1 MRDRG
6 FVCWLT
12 AAALAVMAV
21 TCLQGV
27 RRDAGLWGEEAA
39 AAFAENLFAPPVE
52 EAASTPAA
60 SPSPEMEEGAVGFAI
75 EVLGVATPKPAAR
88 VLIYHTHTYE
98 AFAQSEDDRYQET
111 EKWRT
116 ADPEHNV
123 VRVGEELAGLLRGLG
138 LEVVH
143 DTTAFE
149 PPVLSSAYA
158 RSLDMLKARAQAGER
173 FDLYIDLHRDAYI
186 ASQKGPNTV
195 SVGGVDMARVMVLIG
210 KGEGASAQG
219 FDEKPDWEKNLALAE
234 TITACANSQ
243 ADGVC
248 REVSVKTGRYNQHV
262 ADCCILVEAGNNRNT
277 LPEVLAAMPYLADAI
292 YQALMR

>member
-6 FVCWLT
+6 FVWWLT

-21 TCLQGV
+21 TCLQGTL
-27 RRDAGLWGEEAA
+27 REANLWGEEAA
-39 AAFAENLFAPPVE
+39 SAFAENLFAPPIE
-52 EAASTPAA
+52 EPA
-60 SPSPEMEEGAVGFAI
+60 PSPAQEDGFAI

-98 AFAQSEDDRYQET
+98 AFAQTEDDRYQET

-158 RSLDMLKARAQAGER
+158 RSLAMLKARAQAGER

-186 ASQKGPNTV
+186 ASQKGPNTI
-195 SVGGVDMARVMVLIG
+195 SAGGVDTARMMVLIG

-219 FDEKPDWEKNLALAE
+219 FDEKPDWEKNLALAR
-234 TITACANSQ
+234 TITDCANGQ
-243 ADGVC
+243 ADGIC
-248 REVSVKTGRYNQHV
+248 REVSVKMGRYNQHV

-277 LPEVLAAMPYLADAI
+277 LDEVLAAMPYLADAI
-292 YQALMR
+292 YQALTE

>member
-1 MRDRG
+1 MRERG

-21 TCLQGV
+21 TCLRGAQYS
-27 RRDAGLWGEEAA
+27 AGLWERQAA
-39 AAFAENLFAPPVE
+39 SAFAENLFAPPEE
-52 EAASTPAA
+52 EAAPSA
-60 SPSPEMEEGAVGFAI
+60 SPAPEQAEPGFAI
-75 EVLGVATPKPAAR
+75 EVLGVATPKPAKR

-98 AFAQSEDDRYQET
+98 AFAQTEDDPYQET

-158 RSLDMLKARAQAGER
+158 RSLDMLRARAQAGER

-195 SVGGVDMARVMVLIG
+195 NVGGVDTARVMVLIG

-219 FDEKPDWEKNLALAE
+219 FDEKPDWEKNLALAQA
-234 TITACANSQ
+234 ITACANSQ
-243 ADGVC
+243 AQGVC
-248 REVSVKTGRYNQHV
+248 RDVSVKTGRYNQHV

-277 LPEVLAAMPYLADAI
+277 LSEVLAAMPYLADAI
-292 YQALMR
+292 YQALMQ

>member
-6 FVCWLT
+6 LVCWLT
-12 AAALAVMAV
+12 ATALAVMAV
-21 TCLQGV
+21 TCLQGAL
-27 RRDAGLWGEEAA
+27 REANLWSGQAA
-39 AAFAENLFAPPVE
+39 SAFAENLFAPPME
-52 EAASTPAA
+52 EATA
-60 SPSPEMEEGAVGFAI
+60 SPSPEAEDGFAI

-98 AFAQSEDDRYQET
+98 AFVQTEDDRYQET

-158 RSLDMLKARAQAGER
+158 RSLAMLKERAQAGER

-186 ASQKGPNTV
+186 ASQKGPNTI
-195 SVGGVDMARVMVLIG
+195 SAGGVDTARMMVLIG

-219 FDEKPDWEKNLALAE
+219 FDEKPDWEKNLALAR
-234 TITACANSQ
+234 TITDCANGQ
-243 ADGVC
+243 ADGIC

-277 LPEVLAAMPYLADAI
+277 LDEVLAAMPYLADAI
-292 YQALMR
+292 YQALTE

>member
-12 AAALAVMAV
+12 AAALAVMAIA
-21 TCLQGV
+21 CMHGV
-27 RRDAGLWGEEAA
+27 RQAAGLWDEQAA
-39 AAFAENLFAPPVE
+39 SAFAENLFAPPA
-52 EAASTPAA
+52 EAAAPTPYAAA
-60 SPSPEMEEGAVGFAI
+60 SPEPESGAGGFAI
-75 EVLGVATPKPAAR
+75 EVLGVATPRPAKR

-98 AFAQSEDDRYQET
+98 AFEQVDGDRYRET

-116 ADPEHNV
+116 ADPQHNV

-158 RSLDMLKARAQAGER
+158 RSLDMLQERARAGEH

-186 ASQKGPNTV
+186 ASQKGPNTTN
-195 SVGGVDMARVMVLIG
+195 VGGVETARVMVLIG
-210 KGEGASAQG
+210 KGVGASGLG
-219 FDEKPDWEKNLALAE
+219 FEQKPDWEKNLALAQA
-234 TITACANSQ
+234 ITQCINGQ
-243 ADGVC
+243 ASGVC

-277 LPEVLAAMPYLADAI
+277 LSEVLAAMPYLADAI
-292 YQALMR
+292 AQTLME

>member
-1 MRDRG
+1 MRDRA

-21 TCLQGV
+21 TCLRGAQGQ
-27 RRDAGLWGEEAA
+27 AGLWERQAA
-39 AAFAENLFAPPVE
+39 PAFAENLFAPPAE
-52 EAASTPAA
+52 EAAPTA
-60 SPSPEMEEGAVGFAI
+60 SPAPEAEPGFAI
-75 EVLGVATPKPAAR
+75 EVLGVATPKPAGR

-98 AFAQSEDDRYQET
+98 AFAQVEDDPYQET

-123 VRVGEELAGLLRGLG
+123 VRVGEELAGLLRALG

-158 RSLDMLKARAQAGER
+158 RSLEMLKARAQAGER

-195 SVGGVDMARVMVLIG
+195 NVGGVDTARVMVLIG

-219 FDEKPDWEKNLALAE
+219 FDEKPNWQANLALAQA
-234 TITACANSQ
+234 ITTCANSQ
-243 ADGVC
+243 AQGVC
-248 REVSVKTGRYNQHV
+248 RDVSVKTGRYNQHV

-277 LPEVLAAMPYLADAI
+277 LAEVLAAMPYLADAI
-292 YQALMR
+292 SQALMR

>member
-6 FVCWLT
+6 FVSWLT

-21 TCLQGV
+21 TCLHGAQ
-27 RRDAGLWGEEAA
+27 RDAGLWSEEAA
-39 AAFAENLFAPPVE
+39 PAFAENLFAPPVE
-52 EAASTPAA
+52 EPVPTPAA
-60 SPSPEMEEGAVGFAI
+60 TSSPETKGGFAI

-98 AFAQSEDDRYQET
+98 AFAQTEDDRYQET

-158 RSLDMLKARAQAGER
+158 RSLAMLKARAQAGER

-186 ASQKGPNTV
+186 ASQKGPNTI
-195 SVGGVDMARVMVLIG
+195 SVGGVDTARVMVLIG

-219 FDEKPDWEKNLALAE
+219 FDEKPDWEKNLALAR

-277 LPEVLAAMPYLADAI
+277 LAEVLAAMPYLADAI
-292 YQALMR
+292 YQALME